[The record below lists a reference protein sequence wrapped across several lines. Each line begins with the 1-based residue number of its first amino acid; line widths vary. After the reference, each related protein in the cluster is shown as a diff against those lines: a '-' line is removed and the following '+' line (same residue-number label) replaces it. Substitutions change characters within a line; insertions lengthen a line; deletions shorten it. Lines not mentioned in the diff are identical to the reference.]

1 MLKKIGIL
9 FIVTSILLGC
19 SLHAEIPVRQATTKP
34 LDEPR
39 LTARVTI
46 AAIGDIMVHG
56 AQLKAAWDD
65 GSQNYDFEP
74 VFSQVKDFLSAVDLT
89 IGNLETTLP
98 GREDLYSGYPQ
109 FGAPDAL
116 AAAIKGAGVDILNTA
131 NNHACD
137 KGKQGLVRTI
147 KVLDEHGLLHVG
159 TYQDKAAYETQRI
172 LFVERNQIKIAVL
185 GYTYGLN
192 NIAIPEG
199 TYIGII
205 DQQQMA
211 EDIKLARAQN
221 PDFIICLLHWST
233 EYQRYPDDAQ
243 KKLLAFLFSE
253 GVDVVLGSHPH
264 VLQPFELL
272 SVTDKYG
279 ATRPRLVIYSLG
291 NFVSNQRDR
300 YRDGGVILNF
310 TLQKINAPDKGKT
323 LNITDV
329 HYTPTWVYVQ
339 HATFKNQFYVLPI
352 PRYLK
357 NDQPLQLPV
366 DAYQKMLTFY
376 RDTQEHLQSGPVQE
390 EKETKTHWSRGNNR
404 YAFSDRLGKNLMP
417 WPIAP
422 GRRPEG
428 WRQWRWPPSSP
439 VALQGS
445 AIPAGPR

>member
-9 FIVTSILLGC
+9 FIVVSILFGC
-19 SLHAEIPVRQATTKP
+19 SLHAEIAVPERTQKP
-34 LDEPR
+34 TVESPLVD
-39 LTARVTI
+39 RVTI

-56 AQLKAAWDD
+56 AQLKAAWDA
-65 GSQNYDFEP
+65 GSQDYDFEP
-74 VFSQVKDFLSAVDLT
+74 VFSQVKDLLSAADLT

-98 GREDLYSGYPQ
+98 GREELYSGYPR

-116 AAAIKGAGVDILNTA
+116 AAALKEAGVDILNTA

-137 KGKQGLVRTI
+137 KGERGLVRTI
-147 KVLDEHGLLHVG
+147 KVLDGYGLLHVG
-159 TYQDKAAYETQRI
+159 TYQDKVAYETQRI
-172 LFVERNQIKIAVL
+172 LLVERNHIKIAVL
-185 GYTYGLN
+185 SYTYGLN
-192 NIAIPEG
+192 GLVIPEG
-199 TYIGII
+199 THVGLI

-211 EDIKLARAQN
+211 EDIKLARVKN

-253 GVDVVLGSHPH
+253 GVDVVLGGHPH
-264 VLQPFELL
+264 VLQPFELQ

-279 ATRPRLVIYSLG
+279 TTRPRLVIYSLG

-300 YRDGGVILNF
+300 YRDGGIIFNF
-310 TLQKINAPDKGKT
+310 TLQKYASPDKGKT
-323 LNITDV
+323 LDITDV

-357 NDQPLQLPV
+357 NDQQLRLPD

-376 RDTQEHLQSGPVQE
+376 RDTQAHLQPGPVQE
-390 EKETKTHWSRGNNR
+390 EKETKTH
-404 YAFSDRLGKNLMP
+404 
-417 WPIAP
+417 
-422 GRRPEG
+422 
-428 WRQWRWPPSSP
+428 
-439 VALQGS
+439 
-445 AIPAGPR
+445 